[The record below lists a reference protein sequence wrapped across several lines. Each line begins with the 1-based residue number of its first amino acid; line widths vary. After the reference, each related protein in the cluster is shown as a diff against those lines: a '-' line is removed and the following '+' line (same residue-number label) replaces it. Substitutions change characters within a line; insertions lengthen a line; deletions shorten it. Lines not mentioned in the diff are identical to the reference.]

1 MEQDIKKIN
10 RSIKIQ
16 PLFSAF
22 SDDLIFLVPIDTLFL
37 TITKGLNASQI
48 QFMTMLSMI
57 VGILGR
63 KLLLNISE
71 KIGNIKSLRL
81 GSLLLLMSAVILTLA
96 KNFLIICFY
105 RIVFELAFIF
115 LHMALIVLKN
125 NLQSIN
131 KGADYFKIRNKTKIM
146 YSITTM
152 ITSLLSGYL
161 FNLNNYLPMFLQ
173 TILCLIMFS
182 MSFLFFEAKI
192 ENRDDKKD
200 NKAEE
205 KDNIKVDSRKITLLI
220 ILSFAIST
228 TIIKLG
234 QNNSKLFMQ
243 YDFQE
248 FLTTEMVTYYITTI
262 VFMSRIARLLG
273 NIIFGKVYKRSK
285 DKMNI
290 IITLF
295 LCLAFILLIV
305 GHFLNISIIYK
316 VVIMSI
322 GFFLILATRD
332 SFKLYLE
339 DVALEST
346 KKEEQQKIMIDM
358 EIYRKVFSLIGSTLF
373 TLILLKHE
381 LIVIEFVLLGLCI
394 IELYINKKLYREL
407 NKKYRLEI

>member
-1 MEQDIKKIN
+1 MGQDIKKIN

-48 QFMTMLSMI
+48 QFMTMISMI
-57 VGILGR
+57 VGILSR

-71 KIGNIKSLRL
+71 RIGNIKSLRL
-81 GSLLLLMSAVILTLA
+81 GSLLLLISAVIFTFA
-96 KNFLIICFY
+96 KQFPIICLY

-173 TILCLIMFS
+173 IMLCSIMFS
-182 MSFLFFEAKI
+182 MSFLFFGAKV
-192 ENRDDKKD
+192 ENKSDKV
-200 NKAEE
+200 E
-205 KDNIKVDSRKITLLI
+205 KNNNTKVNLRRITLLI

-243 YDFQE
+243 YDFQK
-248 FLTTEMVTYYITTI
+248 FLSTEIVTYYITTI
-262 VFMSRIARLLG
+262 VFISRIARLLG
-273 NIIFGKVYKRSK
+273 NVIFGKVYRISR

-290 IITLF
+290 MITLF
-295 LCLAFILLIV
+295 LGLAFVLLII
-305 GHFLNISIIYK
+305 GHFLNIAITYK
-316 VVIMSI
+316 VIIMSI

-339 DVALEST
+339 DVALENT
-346 KKEEQQKIMIDM
+346 KKEEQQKIMVDM
-358 EIYRKVFSLIGSTLF
+358 EIYIKVFSLIGSALF
-373 TLILLKHE
+373 TLILLKYE
-381 LIVIEFVLLGLCI
+381 LIVVEFVLLGMCI
-394 IELYINKKLYREL
+394 VELYINKKLYNEL
-407 NKKYRLEI
+407 NKIKSH

>member
-57 VGILGR
+57 VGILSR
-63 KLLLNISE
+63 KLLLKTSE
-71 KIGNIKSLRL
+71 KIGNIKSIRL
-81 GSLLLLMSAVILTLA
+81 GSLLLLISAVILTFA
-96 KNFLIICFY
+96 KQFPIICFY

-161 FNLNNYLPMFLQ
+161 FNLNNYLPMFFQ
-173 TILCLIMFS
+173 IMLCVIMFS
-182 MSFLFFEAKI
+182 MSFLFFEAKV
-192 ENRDDKKD
+192 ENKNDKV
-200 NKAEE
+200 EE
-205 KDNIKVDSRKITLLI
+205 NNNRKVNLRRITLLI

-243 YDFQE
+243 YDFQK
-248 FLTTEMVTYYITTI
+248 FVTTEMVTYYITTI
-262 VFMSRIARLLG
+262 VFISRIARLLG
-273 NIIFGKVYKRSK
+273 NVIFGKVYKRSK

-295 LCLAFILLIV
+295 LSLAFILLIV
-305 GHFLNISIIYK
+305 GHFLNIAIIYK
-316 VVIMSI
+316 VIIMSV

-339 DVALEST
+339 DVALENT
-346 KKEEQQKIMIDM
+346 KKEGQQKIMVDM
-358 EIYRKVFSLIGSTLF
+358 EIYRKVFSLIGSALF
-373 TLILLKHE
+373 TLILLKYE
-381 LIVIEFVLLGLCI
+381 LIVIEFMLLGMCI
-394 IELYINKKLYREL
+394 IELYINKKLYIEL
-407 NKKYRLEI
+407 NNKIKSH

>member
-1 MEQDIKKIN
+1 MEQNIKKIN

-57 VGILGR
+57 VGILSR
-63 KLLLNISE
+63 KLLLNIS
-71 KIGNIKSLRL
+71 KRIGNIRSLRL
-81 GSLLLLMSAVILTLA
+81 GSFLLLVSAVILTFS
-96 KNFLIICFY
+96 NQFPIICFY

-173 TILCLIMFS
+173 ILLCIVMFS
-182 MSFLFFEAKI
+182 MSFLFFEAEAKNDTTVQKDTNEKI
-192 ENRDDKKD
+192 NM
-200 NKAEE
+200 N
-205 KDNIKVDSRKITLLI
+205 KITLLI
-220 ILSFAIST
+220 ILSFALST

-243 YDFQE
+243 YDFQK
-248 FLTTEMVTYYITTI
+248 LLSTEILTYYITVI
-262 VFMSRIARLLG
+262 VFISRISRLLG
-273 NIIFGKVYKRSK
+273 NIIFGKLYKKFK
-285 DKMNI
+285 DKINI
-290 IITLF
+290 IITIL
-295 LCLAFILLIV
+295 LILAFILLII
-305 GHFLNISIIYK
+305 GHFLNIDLIYK
-316 VVIMSI
+316 VIIMSI

-332 SFKLYLE
+332 SFKVYLE
-339 DVALEST
+339 DVALENT
-346 KKEEQQKIMIDM
+346 NKEEQQKVLIDM
-358 EIYRKVFSLIGSTLF
+358 EIYRKVLSLVGSATF
-373 TLILLKHE
+373 TLILLKYE
-381 LIVIEFVLLGLCI
+381 LIVIEFVLLGMCI
-394 IELYINKKLYREL
+394 IELFINKKLYKSL
-407 NKKYRLEI
+407 KEIKSH

>member
-1 MEQDIKKIN
+1 MEQNIKKIN

-57 VGILGR
+57 VGILSR
-63 KLLLNISE
+63 KLLLNISK
-71 KIGNIKSLRL
+71 KIGNIRSLRL
-81 GSLLLLMSAVILTLA
+81 GSFLLLVSAVILTFS
-96 KNFLIICFY
+96 NQFPIICFY

-173 TILCLIMFS
+173 ILLCVVMFS
-182 MSFLFFEAKI
+182 MSFLFFEAKV
-192 ENRDDKKD
+192 ENKNDKLQENTNVKI
-200 NKAEE
+200 NL
-205 KDNIKVDSRKITLLI
+205 SKITWLI
-220 ILSFAIST
+220 ILSFAMST

-243 YDFQE
+243 YDFQKV
-248 FLTTEMVTYYITTI
+248 LSTEMVTYYITTI
-262 VFMSRIARLLG
+262 VFISRISRLLG
-273 NIIFGKVYKRSK
+273 NIIFGKVYQKTK
-285 DKMNI
+285 DKMSI

-295 LCLAFILLIV
+295 LSLAFVLLIT
-305 GHFLNISIIYK
+305 GHFLNVDIIYK
-316 VVIMSI
+316 VIIMST
-322 GFFLILATRD
+322 GFFLILTTRD

-339 DVALEST
+339 DVALENTS
-346 KKEEQQKIMIDM
+346 KEEQQKVMVDM
-358 EIYRKVFSLIGSTLF
+358 EVYRKVFSLIGSAAF
-373 TLILLKHE
+373 TLILLKYE
-381 LIVIEFVLLGLCI
+381 LIVIEFVLLCMCI
-394 IELYINKKLYREL
+394 IELFINRKLYKEL
-407 NKKYRLEI
+407 NKEIKSH

>member
-1 MEQDIKKIN
+1 MEQNIKKIN

-57 VGILGR
+57 VGILSR
-63 KLLLNISE
+63 KLLLNISK
-71 KIGNIKSLRL
+71 KIGNIRSLRL
-81 GSLLLLMSAVILTLA
+81 GSFLLLVSAVILTFS
-96 KNFLIICFY
+96 NQFPIICFY

-173 TILCLIMFS
+173 ILLCIVMFS
-182 MSFLFFEAKI
+182 MSFLFFEAEAKNDTTVQKDTNEKI
-192 ENRDDKKD
+192 NM
-200 NKAEE
+200 N
-205 KDNIKVDSRKITLLI
+205 KITLLI
-220 ILSFAIST
+220 ILSFALST

-243 YDFQE
+243 YDFQK
-248 FLTTEMVTYYITTI
+248 LLSTEILTYYITVI
-262 VFMSRIARLLG
+262 VFISRISRLLG
-273 NIIFGKVYKRSK
+273 NIIFGKLYKKFK
-285 DKMNI
+285 DKINI
-290 IITLF
+290 IITIL
-295 LCLAFILLIV
+295 LILAFILLII
-305 GHFLNISIIYK
+305 GHFLNIDLIYK
-316 VVIMSI
+316 VIIMSI

-332 SFKLYLE
+332 SFKVYLE
-339 DVALEST
+339 DVALENT
-346 KKEEQQKIMIDM
+346 NKEEQQKVLIDM
-358 EIYRKVFSLIGSTLF
+358 EIYRKVLSLVGSATF
-373 TLILLKHE
+373 TLILLKYE
-381 LIVIEFVLLGLCI
+381 LIVIEFVL
-394 IELYINKKLYREL
+394 
-407 NKKYRLEI
+407 

>member
-1 MEQDIKKIN
+1 MEQNIKKIN

-37 TITKGLNASQI
+37 TITKGLDASQI

-57 VGILGR
+57 VGILSR

-71 KIGNIKSLRL
+71 RIGNIKSLRL
-81 GSLLLLMSAVILTLA
+81 GSLLLLISAVILTFA
-96 KNFLIICFY
+96 NQFPIICFY

-173 TILCLIMFS
+173 IMLCVIMFS
-182 MSFLFFEAKI
+182 MSFLFFEAKV
-192 ENRDDKKD
+192 ENKNDKV
-200 NKAEE
+200 EE
-205 KDNIKVDSRKITLLI
+205 NNNGIINLRRITLLI

-243 YDFQE
+243 YDFQR
-248 FLTTEMVTYYITTI
+248 FLTNEMVTYYITTI
-262 VFMSRIARLLG
+262 VFISRVARLLG
-273 NIIFGKVYKRSK
+273 NIIFGKVYQKTK

-295 LCLAFILLIV
+295 LSLAFALLIT
-305 GHFLNISIIYK
+305 GHFLSIAVTYK
-316 VVIMSI
+316 VIIMSI

-332 SFKLYLE
+332 SFKLYAE
-339 DVALEST
+339 DIALETSN
-346 KKEEQQKIMIDM
+346 KEEQQKIMVDM
-358 EIYRKVFSLIGSTLF
+358 EIYRKVFSLIGSALF
-373 TLILLKHE
+373 TLILLKYE
-381 LIVIEFVLLGLCI
+381 LIIIEFVLLGMCI
-394 IELYINKKLYREL
+394 IELYINKKLYKEL
-407 NKKYRLEI
+407 NNKIKSH

>member
-1 MEQDIKKIN
+1 MEQNIKKIN

-57 VGILGR
+57 VGILSR
-63 KLLLNISE
+63 KLLLNISK
-71 KIGNIKSLRL
+71 KIGNIRSLRL
-81 GSLLLLMSAVILTLA
+81 GSFLLLVSAVILTFS
-96 KNFLIICFY
+96 NQFPIICFY

-173 TILCLIMFS
+173 ILLCIVMFS
-182 MSFLFFEAKI
+182 MSFLFFEAEAKNDTTVQKDTNEKI
-192 ENRDDKKD
+192 NM
-200 NKAEE
+200 N
-205 KDNIKVDSRKITLLI
+205 KITLLI
-220 ILSFAIST
+220 ILSFALST

-243 YDFQE
+243 YDFQK
-248 FLTTEMVTYYITTI
+248 LLSTEILTYYITVI
-262 VFMSRIARLLG
+262 VFISRISRLLG
-273 NIIFGKVYKRSK
+273 NIIFGKLYKKFK
-285 DKMNI
+285 DKINI
-290 IITLF
+290 IITIL
-295 LCLAFILLIV
+295 LILAFILLII
-305 GHFLNISIIYK
+305 GHFLNIDLIYK
-316 VVIMSI
+316 VIIMSI

-332 SFKLYLE
+332 SFKVYLE
-339 DVALEST
+339 DVALENT
-346 KKEEQQKIMIDM
+346 NKEEQQKVLIDM
-358 EIYRKVFSLIGSTLF
+358 EIYRKVLSLVGSATF
-373 TLILLKHE
+373 TLILLKYE
-381 LIVIEFVLLGLCI
+381 LIVIEFVLLGMCI
-394 IELYINKKLYREL
+394 IELFINKKLYKSL
-407 NKKYRLEI
+407 KEIKSH